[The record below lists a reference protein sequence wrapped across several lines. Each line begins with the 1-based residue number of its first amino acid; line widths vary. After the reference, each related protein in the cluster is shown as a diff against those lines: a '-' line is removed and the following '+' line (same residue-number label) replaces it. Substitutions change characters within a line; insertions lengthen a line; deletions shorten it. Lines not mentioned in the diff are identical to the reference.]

1 MADALILEFEGVTSS
16 QYDEINSLLGIDM
29 NAGTGDLPDGLLDH
43 TACSGERFVVF
54 ELWES
59 QAQQEAFMS
68 SRLGPALGKAGVP
81 EPSRAEWMSVAG
93 HQHSH

>member
-1 MADALILEFEGVTSS
+1 MAEALILEFEGVTAD
-16 QYDEINSLLGIDM
+16 QYDQINETLGIDM
-29 NAGTGDLPDGLLDH
+29 EAGTELPDGLLDH

-59 QAQQEAFMS
+59 QAKQGAFMES
-68 SRLGPALGKAGVP
+68 QLGPALAKHGVP

-93 HQHSH
+93 HQHAH